1 MKGFIRFI
9 TFLVFVGI
17 ILLAFLFAVNNTTNV
32 SLWLGTNLP
41 PTSVGVLVICA
52 FVAGGLSGLLLGLG
66 VFRNLRYQWRI
77 RRLNAELEKSR
88 ETQPA
93 DNRKP
98 VRRG

>member
-1 MKGFIRFI
+1 
-9 TFLVFVGI
+9 
-17 ILLAFLFAVNNTTNV
+17 
-32 SLWLGTNLP
+32 
-41 PTSVGVLVICA
+41 
-52 FVAGGLSGLLLGLG
+52 LSGLLLGLG